1 MSGIDFSP
9 PSYRAASSDLTI
21 SVSPL
26 GLVELADEEF
36 EVQKAVKTLIKEKVI
51 QSAHDCSDGGLF
63 ITLLE
68 CSMPNG
74 LGFNINSDDSI
85 RKDAFL
91 FGEAQSRV
99 IVSVKKE
106 NEDAFIDLMMESR
119 AEFEYLGDVGGKELI
134 IDEESFGTVA
144 EMKNSFDISL
154 GELLK

>member
-1 MSGIDFSP
+1 MF
-9 PSYRAASSDLTI
+9 RRR
-21 SVSPL
+21 
-26 GLVELADEEF
+26 
-36 EVQKAVKTLIKEKVI
+36 
-51 QSAHDCSDGGLF
+51 F
-63 ITLLE
+63 IHRFIGKF
-68 CSMPNG
+68 NAKW

-106 NEDAFIDLMMESR
+106 DEDKFIDLMMESR

-134 IDEESFGTVA
+134 IDEESFGTVS
-144 EMKNSFDISL
+144 EFKNTFDNSL